1 MQARWILPR
10 HRQFLKNSLNRSG
23 AISVYRTVCWMFL
36 GPEPTPPP
44 GGDNRKELPHAAAKA
59 TETASPEATEATA
72 ASPRRIA
79 GTLSRRRQHFMC
91 FKPTVPPCG
100 AIACVAHDVSQAGSK
115 TRWRQ
120 S

>member
-59 TETASPEATEATA
+59 TETATPEATEAAT

-79 GTLSRRRQHFMC
+79 GTLS
-91 FKPTVPPCG
+91 PDDANTS
-100 AIACVAHDVSQAGSK
+100 CVSSRPFLLAVRLPALHM
-115 TRWRQ
+115 T
-120 S
+120 

>member
-10 HRQFLKNSLNRSG
+10 HRQFLKNCLNRSG

-59 TETASPEATEATA
+59 TETASPEATEAA
-72 ASPRRIA
+72 HRLPPPHSRHPP
-79 GTLSRRRQHFMC
+79 TLHVF
-91 FKPTVPPCG
+91 
-100 AIACVAHDVSQAGSK
+100 QADRSSLRCDCLRC
-115 TRWRQ
+115 T
-120 S
+120 